1 MRAMEELREM
11 LMAELEK
18 LTRKGDVNNV
28 GLEQIDKLTHSI
40 KSIDTIMAM
49 EESGYSQRRGGGGY
63 SSGRGY
69 SSGGRRMSDYQ
80 YGDYENRGGNYGNAG
95 YGYADERSGMVSK
108 LERMMAEAPNEK
120 IREAIRKAINQ
131 IEEQ

>member
-49 EESGYSQRRGGGGY
+49 EDSGYSQRRGY
-63 SSGRGY
+63 SY
-69 SSGGRRMSDYQ
+69 GGRRMSDYQ
-80 YGDYENRGGNYGNAG
+80 YGDYGYRGGNYGNTG
-95 YGYADERSGMVSK
+95 YGYADEKSAMVSK
-108 LERMMAEAPNEK
+108 LEKMMADAPNDK

>member
-1 MRAMEELREM
+1 MKGECTMRAMEELREM

-49 EESGYSQRRGGGGY
+49 EDSGYSHRRAY
-63 SSGRGY
+63 SY
-69 SSGGRRMSDYQ
+69 GGRRMGDYDYS
-80 YGDYENRGGNYGNAG
+80 YGDYENRGGMYGNTG
-95 YGYADERSGMVSK
+95 YGYHDEKSAMVSK
-108 LERMMAEAPNEK
+108 LEKMMADAPNDK